1 MVHLYIIYNVNPS
14 FLVWHNNTI
23 KNLACIYYPTT
34 SMIQKSA
41 HGLAWPLV
49 KLKLRF
55 WPGLRCSHRLNSGA
69 FKLYMLIAFSFLQT
83 ASLWAPISCWLSV
96 RGHLSSLPRGPLWSA
111 NPTMEACSF
120 RDSHRISGKINI
132 TVLHNRISSCFLS
145 CKLLGRSKSRA
156 LPTLR
161 TGSIEGCEH

>member
-55 WPGLRCSHRLNSGA
+55 WPGLSCSHRLNSGA

-120 RDSHRISGKINI
+120 RDSHR
-132 TVLHNRISSCFLS
+132 TWLWPSC
-145 CKLLGRSKSRA
+145 LLQEPTHT
-156 LPTLR
+156 LTLR
-161 TGSIEGCEH
+161 AQLNTTLWKPRLIWFCF